1 MKRRTILALGAALPM
16 AARAQPAWAPDRP
29 IRLVV
34 PFAPGGSTDLIAR
47 LVATA
52 VGERLSQPVVVENRA
67 GAGGNIGAEAVIRAA
82 PDGYTLFISTSGVIA
97 ANKALYRNL
106 AFDAAQD
113 LVAISQ
119 ISFVP
124 NVLVVT
130 PSLPVHSVAELIA
143 RARQH
148 PGEMSYGTAGVGTS
162 QHLSGAL
169 FAERAGLNLI
179 HVPYRGGAPAVTD
192 LLSGKINFIMS
203 PINEV
208 LEHIRSGQLRA
219 LGVTTRQRTA
229 LLPQL
234 PIIAETLPGYEI
246 ALWNGLMAPNHT
258 PAPVIARLAAEA
270 QAALQQPDLRRKLAE
285 QGAEPVGS
293 SPAEFAAFI
302 RSEVPKWT
310 AIVRASG
317 ASAD

>member
-82 PDGYTLFISTSGVIA
+82 PDGYTLFLATSGVIA